1 MQTHGYNG
9 TVVYQLWGKILIGH
23 ERATNKSYK
32 WYYVN
37 RNLHDGEG
45 RQHE

>member
-37 RNLHDGEG
+37 RNIYDGEG
-45 RQHE
+45 GNDD